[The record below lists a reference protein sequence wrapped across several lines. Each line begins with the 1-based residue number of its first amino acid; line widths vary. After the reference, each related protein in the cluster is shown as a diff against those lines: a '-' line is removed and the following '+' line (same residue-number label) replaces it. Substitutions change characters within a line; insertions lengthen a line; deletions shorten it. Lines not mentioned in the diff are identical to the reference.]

1 MMQQLYKVRR
11 MQSFSFFTKV
21 LVSDLAD
28 IRGTNL
34 AFPWANRKDTSES
47 TSLSYFKLI
56 DLERTKKL
64 YDIFRID
71 FEMFNYSVI
80 DYLNLFS

>member
-1 MMQQLYKVRR
+1 MMRQLYKVKR
-11 MQSFSFFTKV
+11 MQPFSFFTKV

-28 IRGTNL
+28 IRGTHL

-56 DLERTKKL
+56 GLERTQKL
-64 YDIFRID
+64 YDIFRLD

-80 DYLNLFS
+80 DYLNLFA

>member
-1 MMQQLYKVRR
+1 MRR
-11 MQSFSFFTKV
+11 LQPFSFYTIV

-28 IRGTNL
+28 IRGTLL
-34 AFPWANRKDTSES
+34 AFPWANRKDTSEN

-56 DLERTKKL
+56 DLKRTLKL
-64 YDIFRID
+64 YEIFRLD
-71 FEMFNYSVI
+71 FEMFNYTVI